1 MTIRNVINAFYG
13 IDGSNV
19 QMTPETY
26 VDVINTKNEMV
37 EAELCAWCGTYASTF
52 KDKQSKKEYSISG
65 LCQDCQ
71 DKTFNKEEDNVYE
84 KEGYPSE

>member
-26 VDVINTKNEMV
+26 VDVIDTKNAMV
-37 EAELCAWCGTYASTF
+37 EAELCAWCGTYA
-52 KDKQSKKEYSISG
+52 QSLIHI
-65 LCQDCQ
+65 
-71 DKTFNKEEDNVYE
+71 
-84 KEGYPSE
+84 